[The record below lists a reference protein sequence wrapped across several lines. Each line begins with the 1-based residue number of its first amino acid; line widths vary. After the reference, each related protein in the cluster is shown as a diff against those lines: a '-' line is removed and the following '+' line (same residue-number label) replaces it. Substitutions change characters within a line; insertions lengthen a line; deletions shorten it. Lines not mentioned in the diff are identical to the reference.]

1 MSSESSLCWHL
12 FSSQRNNRS
21 TKIQIKKIITDTS
34 KCNVIHLSH
43 QLLSG
48 QLFTSYVPCDLT
60 KHILFVSKWILARL
74 GTYDK
79 CNEKT
84 WKEQMSYFTSLSIAL
99 DTKLAGI
106 SITYSVFAR
115 LGDVGRMMHCPMS
128 AFLSSQFMMM
138 IQKKNEWFTVLWR
151 FQNIIFVF
159 IFPFLHTAL
168 KKKIRLQRVTFIVFL
183 FYVYLTHIYALLFLS
198 CVSFTDQ
205 HVVPAFLLMT
215 WFPGGIPPNFLIRI
229 SEWGKKRQII
239 QPDIKDRSP
248 IHILHQNLL
257 MDLLDFFAVNKEV
270 SSAETSHK
278 KCHKL

>member
-1 MSSESSLCWHL
+1 MLGEWCIAQCQLFFLPSLWWWYRKKMNDSQCFGDFRISSLYL
-12 FSSQRNNRS
+12 FSHFF
-21 TKIQIKKIITDTS
+21 T
-34 KCNVIHLSH
+34 
-43 QLLSG
+43 LLS
-48 QLFTSYVPCDLT
+48 
-60 KHILFVSKWILARL
+60 
-74 GTYDK
+74 
-79 CNEKT
+79 
-84 WKEQMSYFTSLSIAL
+84 
-99 DTKLAGI
+99 
-106 SITYSVFAR
+106 
-115 LGDVGRMMHCPMS
+115 
-128 AFLSSQFMMM
+128 
-138 IQKKNEWFTVLWR
+138 
-151 FQNIIFVF
+151 
-159 IFPFLHTAL
+159 
-168 KKKIRLQRVTFIVFL
+168 KKIRLQRVTFIVFL